1 MKMALKGTT
10 LLIREADSV
19 QFNVIKS
26 WNKMKWDKATKT
38 LVGVADLELLDKLS
52 GLVRLPPT
60 VEEYRARL
68 QAVRD
73 AVDRERVKPD
83 PRPFYR
89 YPVKMPLYQHQTR
102 GANMALLTFGWI
114 APEGGENNG

>member
-10 LLIREADSV
+10 LLIREADSI

-52 GLVRLPPT
+52 DLVRLPPT

-89 YPVKMPLYQHQTR
+89 YPVKLPLYQHQIR
-102 GANMALLTFGWI
+102 ASNMALLTFGWV

>member
-52 GLVRLPPT
+52 DIVRLPPT
-60 VEEYRARL
+60 IEDYRTSL
-68 QAVRD
+68 QAIRD
-73 AVDRERVKPD
+73 AVDRERVNPE

-114 APEGGENNG
+114 APEGGENDG